1 MSLSL
6 KKDIDSSFNKFFL
19 MIEMLLD
26 TYAPIQKLTKAKLKL
41 KSKRWL
47 TKGITTS
54 IKKKNIK
61 TQVKKNI
68 YIYCFQTL

>member
-1 MSLSL
+1 
-6 KKDIDSSFNKFFL
+6 